1 MASIYSHGQEWA
13 AHVQALDG
21 DPVLREA
28 LASGHPEIGLR
39 PLARALAAHAALAAP
54 DLVEVLL
61 GLGPGRDPT
70 GPGRET
76 APLDPDD
83 ALTDGVSLLQS
94 GLIRAAWRR
103 DRADPER
110 RGLLGSLADAAEP
123 AGGTRDR
130 VLRELADG
138 RLAIALG
145 LFEGIDRGGGAGED
159 VELLRSVAHALIWEP
174 PALDLPRAG
183 DLLERCVRGARGS
196 WPGLAAEVA
205 AELAWTRL
213 LLGDPRGCIQAVKE
227 GRTLLEQARGPVGGG
242 PGVSPEVPGELHYVA
257 LKAAAVAGLASRAG
271 PVLDSLVESRPAL
284 ALTLAADPD
293 LAPLRPRLLASVRG
307 GCERAALALERFRER
322 LDDDIAGAGRW
333 LESAPPEQAGP
344 VLDAREAARQ
354 ARAAVGSAAVSGGL
368 LPARRALRAAWRGLD
383 VAGGAQPEPP
393 PPAEIVAGAEPD
405 PRRGL
410 RGLARSITEAERA
423 RRRVQDRRQGAV
435 EHRQRLA
442 RAIAMAQEDYG
453 GLLRTG
459 ESLRSRRRR
468 LRQDAVR
475 GLLVVPAL
483 AATAAPIGALG
494 GAVLAIPAW
503 FLWAVGHALTEG
515 GVGDAPP
522 PAVLLAPMVALSSA
536 LTLAGV
542 LAIARDRRAEAACIG
557 GEAAAWRRDVAAL
570 VRRACDLRADA
581 RREGLP
587 DAAFQDA
594 VLRDLVDRS
603 GAELRG
609 VVD

>member
-1 MASIYSHGQEWA
+1 MASIYSHGQDWA
-13 AHVQALDG
+13 AHVQALHR

-28 LASGHPEIGLR
+28 VASGHPEIGLR
-39 PLARALAAHAALAAP
+39 HLARALADHAARAVP

-61 GLGPGRDPT
+61 GQGPGPDPA
-70 GPGRET
+70 GADPET
-76 APLDPDD
+76 APIDPDD
-83 ALTDGVSLLQS
+83 PLAGGVSLLQS
-94 GLIRAAWRR
+94 GLVRAAWLR

-110 RGLLGSLADAAEP
+110 RALLRSIADASEP
-123 AGGTRDR
+123 AATRDR
-130 VLRELADG
+130 VLHELAEG
-138 RLAIALG
+138 RLATALG
-145 LFEGIDRGGGAGED
+145 LFEGIDRGRGGGED

-174 PALDLPRAG
+174 PALDLPRAVE
-183 DLLERCVRGARGS
+183 LLERCVRGASRS
-196 WPGLAAEVA
+196 WPGLAAEAA

-227 GRTLLEQARGPVGGG
+227 GRSLLDPARGQVGGR
-242 PGVSPEVPGELHYVA
+242 PGAAPGTEGELHYVA
-257 LKAAAVAGLASRAG
+257 LKAAAVAGFAARAG
-271 PVLDSLVESRPAL
+271 PVLESLVESRPAL
-284 ALTLAADPD
+284 ALSLAADPD
-293 LAPLRPRLLASVRG
+293 LAPLRPRMLAAVRG
-307 GCERAALALERFRER
+307 GRDRAALALDRLRGR

-344 VLDAREAARQ
+344 VQDAREAVRL
-354 ARAAVGSAAVSGGL
+354 ARAAVGSAAASGGL
-368 LPARRALRAAWRGLD
+368 LPARQALRAAWRGLD
-383 VAGGAQPEPP
+383 VAGGGALEPP
-393 PPAEIVAGAEPD
+393 PPEEIVAGAEPD

-410 RGLARSITEAERA
+410 RGLVRSITEAERA
-423 RRRVQDRRQGAV
+423 RRRVQDRRRGAA

-442 RAIAMAQEDYG
+442 RAIAAAQEDYG

-468 LRQDAVR
+468 VRRDTVR

-503 FLWAVGHALTEG
+503 FLWAVGHALTDG
-515 GVGDAPP
+515 AVGDAPP

-542 LAIARDRRAEAACIG
+542 VAIVRDRRAEAASIG
-557 GEAAAWRRDVAAL
+557 DEAAAWQRDVAAL

-603 GAELRG
+603 GAELRA
-609 VVD
+609 VAD